1 METRTTTAYTVQQL
15 ADLAGVTVRALHH
28 YDAIGLL
35 TPAARTEAGYRLYGE
50 RDLLRLQ
57 QILFF
62 RELDFPLDQ
71 IAAIL
76 DAPGFDPVRALE
88 RHRELLQAQRDR
100 LARLMETIDKTIAGL
115 KEDTMG
121 LTDEELYAGFS
132 KEDAERYRREA
143 RELYGED
150 VVEAS
155 EQRARKMSKEQWAA
169 VQVEGD
175 EVTRQLADLMD
186 RRPDDLEVQALIARH
201 YAWVCHFWTPNAE
214 AYVGLGDLY
223 TENPDFRAH
232 YDKYRPGLADFMKP
246 AMAYYA
252 EHNLA

>member
-1 METRTTTAYTVQQL
+1 METRTTAYTVQQL

-50 RDLLRLQ
+50 KDLLRLQ

-71 IAAIL
+71 IAALL

-115 KEDTMG
+115 KEDMMG

-143 RELYGED
+143 RELYGEE

-155 EQRARKMSKEQWAA
+155 EQRARKMTKEQMQA
-169 VQVEGD
+169 VQAEGE
-175 EVTRQLADLMD
+175 EVTRGLADLTD
-186 RRPDDLEVQALIARH
+186 RAPGDPVVQALIARH

-214 AYVGLGDLY
+214 AYAGLGDLY
-223 TENPDFRAH
+223 TDNPEFRAT
-232 YDKYRPGLADFMKP
+232 YDKYRPGLADFMKA
-246 AMAYYA
+246 AMSYYA
-252 EHNLA
+252 EHNLK

>member
-1 METRTTTAYTVQQL
+1 METRTTIYTVQQL

-50 RDLLRLQ
+50 GDLLRLQ

-76 DAPGFDPVRALE
+76 DAPGFDPVHALE

-115 KEDTMG
+115 REDTMG

-132 KEDAERYRREA
+132 KEDAARYRREA

-155 EQRARKMSKEQWAA
+155 EQRARKMSKEQMQA
-169 VQVEGD
+169 VQDEGE
-175 EVTRQLADLMD
+175 EVTRRLADLTD
-186 RRPDDLEVQALIARH
+186 RAPGDPEVQALIARH

-214 AYVGLGDLY
+214 SYAGLGDLY
-223 TENPDFRAH
+223 TENPDFRAF

-246 AMAYYA
+246 AMSYYA
-252 EHNLA
+252 EHTLK